1 MGRGN
6 YKKNSSNIRKKSTHT
21 VGEET
26 ERGGEREREKY
37 KSMIVKN
44 IQKTKTTTVKI
55 NSSRENRW
63 MDNRRARDFISIGG
77 MCPIATNTV
86 SVNCLAGGT

>member
-6 YKKNSSNIRKKSTHT
+6 YKKTRVTYERKAHT
-21 VGEET
+21 QWGKKQRE
-26 ERGGEREREKY
+26 GEREREKY